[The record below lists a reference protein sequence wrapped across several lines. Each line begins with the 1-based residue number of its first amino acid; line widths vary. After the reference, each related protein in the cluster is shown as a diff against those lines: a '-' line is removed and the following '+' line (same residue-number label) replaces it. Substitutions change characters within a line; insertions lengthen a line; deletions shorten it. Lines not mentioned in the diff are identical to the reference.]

1 MELRGFKSFADKTT
15 LTFDKGITAIV
26 GPNGSGKS
34 TITTM
39 AKIIEPYINAD
50 NIKASIQCSDWEA
63 AKRATALREK
73 QVLHKQS
80 FTFETVLSTTR
91 NLKLLKKAKE
101 NGFFIRCIYIL
112 TVDPEINVLR
122 VRSRVASGGHDV
134 PKDVIRKRYG
144 KALEL
149 LPELIKI
156 CDVCHIYDNTKEPFR
171 IFKKRKNELFFWESN
186 LWKKEKILKLVGLTD
201 DSCSC

>member
-1 MELRGFKSFADKTT
+1 MEEKNMRSRDVGKKPEVIVFA
-15 LTFDKGITAIV
+15 

-73 QVLHKQS
+73 QVLHKKS

-112 TVDPEINVLR
+112 TVDPEVNVLR

-134 PKDVIRKRYG
+134 PKDVIRNRYG

>member
-1 MELRGFKSFADKTT
+1 MLIRNRKLLFLQV
-15 LTFDKGITAIV
+15 LT
-26 GPNGSGKS
+26 
-34 TITTM
+34 
-39 AKIIEPYINAD
+39 
-50 NIKASIQCSDWEA
+50 EA

-73 QVLHKQS
+73 QVLHKKS

-112 TVDPEINVLR
+112 RVDPEVNVLR

-149 LPELIKI
+149 LPKLIKI